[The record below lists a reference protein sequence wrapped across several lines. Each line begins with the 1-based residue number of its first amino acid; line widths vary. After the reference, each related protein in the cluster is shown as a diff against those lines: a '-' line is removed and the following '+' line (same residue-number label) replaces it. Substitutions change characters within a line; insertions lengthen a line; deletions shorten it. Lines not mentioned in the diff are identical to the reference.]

1 MLSDDWA
8 AVDTLEGL
16 IVKAVREG
24 MGDSQAGDET
34 FRDLLMEGKI
44 AAYQAL
50 QRYEPSKGEKTTWVF
65 QSVVRHIRRVFQNY
79 LPAGEPLPEE
89 GDDEGLGLVSSSVRS
104 SPEFVITVAAQADE
118 FGFLLCPFV
127 PTFPPCRRRSPPAA
141 PPLERLCVLH
151 ELWVG
156 TPHPDTPKRD

>member
-8 AVDTLEGL
+8 AVDILEGL

-24 MGDSQAGDET
+24 MSDSQVGDET

-50 QRYEPSKGEKTTWVF
+50 QRYEPSKGEKTSWVF
-65 QSVVRHIRRVFQNY
+65 QSVVRHIRRVLQNY

-89 GDDEGLGLVSSSVRS
+89 ADDKGLGLVSPSVPSSYLSPSPLPFS
-104 SPEFVITVAAQADE
+104 SP
-118 FGFLLCPFV
+118 LP
-127 PTFPPCRRRSPPAA
+127 
-141 PPLERLCVLH
+141 RLWSDFAFCTNC
-151 ELWVG
+151 WVG
-156 TPHPDTPKRD
+156 MRHPDMRKRA